1 MDDFPL
7 SVRSL
12 LFGLKQ
18 NGLFLFWH
26 ISAMDQAFS
35 LKSSRK
41 EVSLRRL
48 GTVFNAT
55 EKSKEMT
62 EVVFKPT
69 LCK

>member
-48 GTVFNAT
+48 GTVT
-55 EKSKEMT
+55 VIERSKEMT